1 MTSTSILTYQIA
13 TEEWHFEAI
22 HRLNYQTFVE
32 EIPQHER
39 NRAKRL
45 VDKFHHENTY
55 IICLRGRQ
63 LLGMVA
69 VRAKRPFSLDEKLHG
84 LDAHLPA
91 GRSLCEIRLLA
102 IEPNERSGIIFHG
115 LICALLDHCRK
126 QGYDLA
132 VISGTVRQLKLYKH
146 LGFVP
151 FGPLVGPD
159 DAKYQPMYIPVEVI
173 GFGSDRK
180 ICPPRRSTVTESP
193 ANFLPGPVSI
203 RETVRHRF
211 TERPVSH
218 RSESFVADFKATQ
231 RLLRDT
237 VKANHVEILMGS
249 GTLANDTIA
258 AQLSLFSVP
267 GLVLSNGEF
276 GERLVDHANR
286 FGLSYE
292 VVRTDWGD
300 VFRRDQIRD
309 AIARNPAVRWLWA
322 VHCET
327 STGVLND
334 LPMLKEICAEN
345 QLALNMDCISSIGTV
360 PVDLTGVYLASGVS
374 GKGLGAFPGLSMIF
388 HERDLDAASKQLPRY
403 LDLGYYSINDGI
415 PFTIS
420 SNLLSAL
427 RTALERHANRDLA
440 PIASMTASLRAELR
454 DMGIQIVGNERSLSP
469 AITTLALPPDVN
481 SRILGKKLEQA
492 GYLLSYMS
500 GYLLERNWVQ
510 VCLMGEVCE
519 LELRSLL
526 KELRLAIVE
535 QFLRGARPSLLLAQA
550 S

>member
-1 MTSTSILTYQIA
+1 MRSTAALAYQIA

-22 HRLNYQTFVE
+22 HRLNYKTFVE
-32 EIPQHER
+32 EILQHEE

-45 VDKFHHENTY
+45 VDKFHEDNTY
-55 IICLRGRQ
+55 IICLRGGQ

-102 IEPNERSGIIFHG
+102 VEPSERSGVLFLG
-115 LICALLDHCRK
+115 LMRALHEHCRRE
-126 QGYDLA
+126 GYDLA

-151 FGPLVGPD
+151 FGPLVGT
-159 DAKYQPMYIPVEVI
+159 DAAKFQPMYITLEAIEFRPDQKI
-173 GFGSDRK
+173 YPLRK
-180 ICPPRRSTVTESP
+180 STVTESP
-193 ANFLPGPVSI
+193 ANFLPGPVAI

-211 TERPVSH
+211 AERPVSH

-231 RLLRDT
+231 GLLLAM
-237 VKANHVEILMGS
+237 VNANHVQILMGS

-258 AQLSLFSVP
+258 AQLSLVSAT
-267 GLVLSNGEF
+267 GLILSNGEF
-276 GERLVDHANR
+276 GERLVDHAKR

-292 VVRTDWGD
+292 VVRTEWGH
-300 VFRRDQIRD
+300 VCRQDQIRE
-309 AIARNPAVRWLWA
+309 AVARNPAIRWLWA

-334 LPMLKEICAEN
+334 LSMLKEICAEN

-360 PVDLTGVYLASGVS
+360 PVNLTGVYLASGVS
-374 GKGLGAFPGLSMIF
+374 GKGLAAFPGLSMIF
-388 HERDLDAASKQLPRY
+388 HERALAPASNRLPRY
-403 LDLGYYSINDGI
+403 LDLGYYAINDGI
-415 PFTIS
+415 PFTLS

-427 RTALERHANRDLA
+427 RTALECHPNRDFATITKL
-440 PIASMTASLRAELR
+440 TAWLRAELR
-454 DMGIQIVGNERSLSP
+454 DMGIQIVGNESFLSP
-469 AITTLALPPDVN
+469 AVTTLTLPPDVN
-481 SRILGKKLEQA
+481 SRILGKKLEDA

-510 VCLMGEVCE
+510 VCLMGEVSE
-519 LELRSLL
+519 PELRSLL
-526 KELRLAIVE
+526 KELRLAIAA
-535 QFLRGARPSLLLAQA
+535 QLFNSASSSLLFAQA